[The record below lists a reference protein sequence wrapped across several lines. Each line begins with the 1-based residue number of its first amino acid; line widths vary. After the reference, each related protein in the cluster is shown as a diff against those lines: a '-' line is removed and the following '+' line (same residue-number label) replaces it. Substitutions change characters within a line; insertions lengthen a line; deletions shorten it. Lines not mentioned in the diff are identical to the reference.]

1 MAYVGNW
8 PTTIGFKAT
17 NFKAVSDT
25 KVTTTQSG
33 RSIRVSTAGSRFAV
47 TVQYPPMVVGNF
59 KPIQAIATRLQG
71 PLNSFDIT
79 LPGGISDNSNGTGYG
94 LTATVDGATSA
105 GATSVNVNTNKN
117 SETIF
122 YAGDVLKFASHNK
135 VYMVVDNV
143 TTDGTGAGTINIT
156 PSLFEDITDTSS
168 VTVNAVPFR
177 MRLERDIQEYRYAT
191 DGTVTYNI
199 DMIEEI

>member
-8 PTTIGFKAT
+8 PTTIGFRT
-17 NFKAVSDT
+17 MNFKAVSDT
-25 KVTTTQSG
+25 KVTTSQSG
-33 RSIRVSTAGSRFAV
+33 RSVRVSTAGTRFAG
-47 TVQYPPMVVGNF
+47 TIQYPPMVVGNF

-71 PLNSFDIT
+71 QLNSFDIT
-79 LPGGISDNSNGTGYG
+79 LPDVSYNSNGAAYG

-105 GATSVNVNTNKN
+105 GATSVDVNTNKN

-143 TTDGTGAGTINIT
+143 TTDGTGAGTISIT
-156 PSLFEDITDTSS
+156 PSLFEDITDTSN